1 MKRILFV
8 LMLLLFS
15 GREPL
20 SAQAS
25 VGYYPWSALLTVS
38 TNAKKAIWLDTRLQ
52 TNSLFSSLSI
62 DLLPM
67 INLKRGEVV
76 QWYIGGGLR
85 LNPLYRIADADADL
99 ITIDGYSMNVGVRI
113 APLKQNRRIQLAL
126 ELNPYV
132 KDKFDSGVL
141 KTHFGLIYAFG
152 KKKKTEVPVEQP
164 VAPLQ
169 P

>member
-1 MKRILFV
+1 MMKKV
-8 LMLLLFS
+8 LLLIVLFALIGS
-15 GREPL
+15 EKLR
-20 SAQAS
+20 AQAS
-25 VGYYPWSALLTVS
+25 VGYYPWSNLLTVS
-38 TNAKKAIWLDTRLQ
+38 TNATNAVWLDTRMQ

-85 LNPLYRIADADADL
+85 FNPLYRIADAKADL
-99 ITIDGYSMNVGVRI
+99 ITIDGYSVNFGVRI
-113 APLKQNRRIQLAL
+113 SPLPQNRRIQLAL

-132 KDKFDSGVL
+132 KDDFESGVL
-141 KTHFGLIYAFG
+141 KSHFGLVYAFG
-152 KKKKTEVPVEQP
+152 KKRKSDM
-164 VAPLQ
+164 PLIN

>member
-1 MKRILFV
+1 MKRVLFV
-8 LMLLLFS
+8 LILMLLL
-15 GREPL
+15 GQEKLR
-20 SAQAS
+20 AQAS
-25 VGYYPWSALLTVS
+25 VGYYPWSNLLTVS

-67 INLKRGEVV
+67 INLKRGEVA

-99 ITIDGYSMNVGVRI
+99 ITIDGYSVNIGVRI
-113 APLKQNRRIQLAL
+113 SPLPMNRRIMLAL

-141 KTHFGLIYAFG
+141 KSHFGIVYAFG
-152 KKKKTEVPVEQP
+152 KKKKTDTAPEQP
-164 VAPLQ
+164 VSP
-169 P
+169 

>member
-1 MKRILFV
+1 MQ
-8 LMLLLFS
+8 
-15 GREPL
+15 
-20 SAQAS
+20 AQAS
-25 VGYYPWSALLTVS
+25 VGYYPWSSLLTVS
-38 TNAKKAIWLDTRLQ
+38 TNAKKVIWLDTRLQ

-67 INLKRGEVV
+67 INLKRGEVA

-99 ITIDGYSMNVGVRI
+99 ITIDGYSVNIGVRI
-113 APLKQNRRIQLAL
+113 APLPMNRRIMLAL

-141 KTHFGLIYAFG
+141 KSHFGIVYAFG
-152 KKKKTEVPVEQP
+152 KRKKTDAAPEQP
-164 VAPLQ
+164 ANP
-169 P
+169 

>member
-1 MKRILFV
+1 MKRVLFV
-8 LMLLLFS
+8 LMLMLLL
-15 GREPL
+15 GQEKLR
-20 SAQAS
+20 AQAS
-25 VGYYPWSALLTVS
+25 VGYYPWSNLLTVS

-52 TNSLFSSLSI
+52 TNSLFSSLSV

-67 INLKRGEVV
+67 INLKRGEVA

-99 ITIDGYSMNVGVRI
+99 ITIDGYSVNIGVRI
-113 APLKQNRRIQLAL
+113 SPLPMNRRIMLAL

-141 KTHFGLIYAFG
+141 KTHFGIVYAFG
-152 KKKKTEVPVEQP
+152 KKKKTDTATEQP
-164 VAPLQ
+164 VSP
-169 P
+169 

>member
-1 MKRILFV
+1 MKRVLFV
-8 LMLLLFS
+8 LMLLL
-15 GREPL
+15 GQEKLR
-20 SAQAS
+20 AQAS
-25 VGYYPWSALLTVS
+25 VGYYPWSSLLTVS
-38 TNAKKAIWLDTRLQ
+38 TNAKKVIWLDTRMQ

-67 INLKRGEVV
+67 INLKRGEVA

-99 ITIDGYSMNVGVRI
+99 ITIDGYSVNIGVRI
-113 APLKQNRRIQLAL
+113 SPLPMNRRIMLAL

-141 KTHFGLIYAFG
+141 KSHFGLVYAFG
-152 KKKKTEVPVEQP
+152 KKKKTDAAPEQP
-164 VAPLQ
+164 ANP
-169 P
+169 